1 VDSSNGLIARDSGV
15 SLGRKDFSSES
26 SDLPSQSFLMA
37 ASSSSLNLSSL
48 SPSVIAALSL
58 SSLSWIWDTF
68 GIFTI
73 DPFFLSGI
81 FTNIF
86 TFGSD

>member
-1 VDSSNGLIARDSGV
+1 VDSSNGLIAGDSGV

-37 ASSSSLNLSSL
+37 ASSSSLNLSNL

-58 SSLSWIWDTF
+58 SSLS
-68 GIFTI
+68 
-73 DPFFLSGI
+73 
-81 FTNIF
+81 
-86 TFGSD
+86 